1 MDKLREVT
9 EYMNQMK
16 IKKALFGG
24 YDKNDVNQKMDTM
37 IELFMECVK
46 KNEAEETA
54 IIKDCEKRM
63 SAQAEKISDLT
74 RQIAELTEEQER
86 TLKEAAAEKEKMK
99 AVYKERCS
107 SILTEY
113 SDSIRSL
120 SVEFTHVLE
129 NVAKLQKELKENAIF
144 EQIEVDDEK

>member
-16 IKKALFGG
+16 IKKTLLGG
-24 YDKNDVNQKMDTM
+24 YDKNDVSQKMDTM
-37 IELFMECVK
+37 VELFMKCVEK
-46 KNEAEETA
+46 YEAEETS
-54 IIKDCEKRM
+54 IIQDYEKRM
-63 SAQAEKISDLT
+63 SAQAEKIADLN

-86 TLKEAAAEKEKMK
+86 TVKEAAAEKEKMK

-129 NVAKLQKELKENAIF
+129 NVAKLQKGLKENAIF

>member
-16 IKKALFGG
+16 IKKTLLGG
-24 YDKNDVNQKMDTM
+24 YDKNDVSQKMDTM
-37 IELFMECVK
+37 VELFMKCVEK
-46 KNEAEETA
+46 YEAEETS
-54 IIKDCEKRM
+54 IIQDYEKRM
-63 SAQAEKISDLT
+63 SAQAEKIADLN

-86 TLKEAAAEKEKMK
+86 TVKEAAAEKEKMK
-99 AVYKERCS
+99 DVYKECCS

-120 SVEFTHVLE
+120 SVEFTYVLE
-129 NVAKLQKELKENAIF
+129 NVAKLQKGLKENAIF